1 VLLGM
6 SFQNMDVAVELK
18 SSKVNA
24 ITAKKMLR
32 SKRKEMVVG
41 LCYALPALLLLICF
55 RFWPLLFGM
64 WMSLWKWGFVP
75 EHFIGIDNYLR
86 IFTEEIVVQ
95 DPQMGLQLGSIG
107 NSLLVTVY
115 YALGTIPVSL
125 LLSFIIAY
133 FLFQNVK
140 GKSILRTI
148 FFLPYITSQVAAAIV
163 FKWIFHPNVGIANA
177 ALGSV
182 GLPKQNWLID
192 SDPVLVKL
200 VTLLGGK
207 WPEWL
212 PLQLGGPTLALLVI
226 MLFTVWADIG
236 FKIIIF
242 MAGLSNIPKDLYE
255 AARIYGARTM
265 GVIRH
270 VTLPL
275 ITPMLF
281 MLLIVSVI
289 SSFESFNAFY
299 VFSGGEGGPL
309 GSTMSLPLYIF
320 RSFYVNGQVGYAA
333 AVSMILFCIL
343 LLFTWLQFRFGEKH
357 VHYQHE

>member
-1 VLLGM
+1 M
-6 SFQNMDVAVELK
+6 SFQKADVAVELN
-18 SSKVNA
+18 SSKVKA
-24 ITAKKMLR
+24 TTIKKMFR
-32 SKRKEMVVG
+32 SKRKEIIVG
-41 LCYALPALLLLICF
+41 LSYALPALLLLLGF
-55 RFWPLLFGM
+55 RFWPLGFGL

-75 EHFIGIDNYLR
+75 ERFIGIENYIR
-86 IFTEEIVVQ
+86 IFTEEIVVN
-95 DPQMGLQLGSIG
+95 DPQMGFQLGSIG
-107 NSLLVTVY
+107 HSLLVTVY

-125 LLSFIIAY
+125 CLSFFIAY

-140 GKSILRTI
+140 GKAILRTI
-148 FFLPYITSQVAAAIV
+148 FFLPFITSQVAAAIV

-182 GLPKQNWLID
+182 GLPKQSWLID
-192 SDPVLVKL
+192 PDPILEKL
-200 VTLLGGK
+200 VVQFGGT
-207 WPEWL
+207 WPAWL
-212 PLQLGGPTLALLVI
+212 PSQFGGPTLALLVI
-226 MLFTVWADIG
+226 MLFTVWADVG

-255 AARIYGARTM
+255 AARIDGARTL
-265 GVIRH
+265 GVIRY

-281 MLLIVSVI
+281 LLMIVSVI

-320 RSFYVNGQVGYAA
+320 RKFYVDGQVGYAA
-333 AVSMILFCIL
+333 AVSMFLFCIL
-343 LLFTWLQFRFGEKH
+343 LVFTWLQYRFGEKR